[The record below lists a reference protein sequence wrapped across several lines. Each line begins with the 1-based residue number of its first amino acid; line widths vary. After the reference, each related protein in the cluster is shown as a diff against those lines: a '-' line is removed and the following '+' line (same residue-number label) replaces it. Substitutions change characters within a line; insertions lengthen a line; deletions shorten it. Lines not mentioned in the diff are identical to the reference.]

1 MALIDKAAQK
11 QGGTD
16 IKEQI
21 NLATQVVRDT
31 LYDEDS
37 AEQLLQVVQNANS
50 VGAGLGKALMMA
62 GQPIANEMHKKEPG
76 LSYEIWLMEGGV
88 VDNILA
94 ELADICEEA
103 GIPVEDEDLE
113 IAKETIA
120 GDLQAMLEQG
130 NAQAAPQGAPAQQAP
145 PQAAPQGAP
154 MGAM

>member
-1 MALIDKAAQK
+1 MALIEKAQ
-11 QGGTD
+11 QGSTSIED
-16 IKEQI
+16 QI

-31 LYDEDS
+31 LYDEEA
-37 AEQLLQVVQNANS
+37 AEQLLSVIRNAQS

-62 GQPIANEMHKKEPG
+62 GQPIANQMHKKEPG

-120 GDLQAMLEQG
+120 GDLQGMVQSE
-130 NAQAAPQGAPAQQAP
+130 NTQAAPQQAST
-145 PQAAPQGAP
+145 QGA
-154 MGAM
+154 M